1 MSKQSIQEWIQE
13 LLEKEQVAPPKK
25 EVPADATC
33 MDTHKLALQVE
44 TSIQVF
50 QSDETTVH
58 RLQDELSL
66 DTSTLASLK
75 PHVETLL
82 SVFESFHLPGYK
94 EATHVQTTL
103 SLLQTLLNNYDSVMA
118 ALIHA
123 KDVLANMDSRHI
135 IHSSRLNEWGTDTI
149 ESLHEIKTQLLKHH
163 DSITH
168 YMASNSLLQT
178 RLTKMERDRVGN
190 QQLVLSLLQKLTRA
204 EETVLAKEQEIQKYV
219 RVIRQLKT
227 EIGILKKFKE
237 DYDGVGVIR
246 ELRKRTGSTGVSRGR
261 SSSATRGSRQRAL
274 EYDEQQRVKQKAPK
288 VIYTSSHSRASS
300 ASKPDSKPRS
310 KSRSRKKCAPIS
322 DSDTEDL
329 DSLYDSTQRS
339 DLELIADLVKAEKL
353 HSLASRYQ
361 KLKSQFQDRDPPS
374 SRSRSNSELR
384 LNEAT
389 ARNTKKNSK
398 RYDEISNPATA
409 ILLKKL
415 QKMDDTLAQN
425 RI

>member
-13 LLEKEQVAPPKK
+13 LLEKDKEPVTKK
-25 EVPADATC
+25 EVTADATC

-50 QSDETTVH
+50 RTNETTIH
-58 RLQDELSL
+58 HLQDELSL

-123 KDVLANMDSRHI
+123 KDVLVNIDSRHV
-135 IHSSRLNEWGTDTI
+135 IHSSRLNEWGTNTI
-149 ESLHEIKTQLLKHH
+149 QSLHEIKTQLLKHN

-168 YMASNSLLQT
+168 YMASNSLLQS

-204 EETVLAKEQEIQKYV
+204 EETVLAKEQEIQKYT
-219 RVIRQLKT
+219 RMIRQLKSD
-227 EIGILKKFKE
+227 IVILKKFKE
-237 DYDGVGVIR
+237 EYDGVGIIR
-246 ELRKRTGSTGVSRGR
+246 ELRKRSGSTGVSRGR
-261 SSSATRGSRQRAL
+261 STSAQRGSRQRAL
-274 EYDEQQRVKQKAPK
+274 EYDEQQRMKQKAPK
-288 VIYTSSHSRASS
+288 MVYTSSHSRASS
-300 ASKPDSKPRS
+300 TASKSESRTRSKS
-310 KSRSRKKCAPIS
+310 KSRSRKKS
-322 DSDTEDL
+322 GYLSESESEGL
-329 DSLYDSTQRS
+329 DSIYDAPQKS
-339 DLELIADLVKAEKL
+339 DLEVKAEKL
-353 HSLASRYQ
+353 HSLATRYQ
-361 KLKSQFQDRDPPS
+361 KLKSQFQEREPKS
-374 SRSRSNSELR
+374 SRSRSHSELR

-389 ARNTKKNSK
+389 VRNTKKNSK

-415 QKMDDTLAQN
+415 QKMDDTLVQN
-425 RI
+425 LI